1 MHLFNRS
8 FWIGTGILF
17 FLTVQ
22 LYAQSTVV
30 SGVVRDG
37 RLREPLP
44 YVTVT
49 FQGTTVSTKTDASG
63 RYSISSDKAQSALVY
78 KYVGYRTHTT
88 VIQSGQTQT
97 MNVILEEIA
106 EKLTE
111 VKIVAAKAGPYRNK
125 ENPAVEL
132 IRNVIAHRPEN
143 RIENFNQVA
152 FKQYERLQL
161 SYSNLSDEF
170 MKKKLF
176 KNYQFLFSQQDS
188 DKIGG
193 KNQLPVYLQEKLSN
207 NYYRKSPE
215 KNKKIIYA
223 DKHVNYDPN
232 VIDNDGI
239 SVYLERMYADINI
252 YDNNILIATT
262 QFLSPIANSAPTFYK
277 YFITD
282 TIKTQSPELIELS
295 FIPRNPQDLVF
306 EGRMYVTNDKHY
318 AVQSVFL
325 KTSRSANLNFVRA
338 AELKQSFI
346 QDSTLKYHL
355 GKSDLV
361 VDFGLTKNKG
371 RGLTGQRT
379 LIISDY
385 QLNKAEPDSIYKG
398 ENQVTQLQ
406 KGSNNEQYWAQNR
419 PDTVPASTLAIY
431 KNIDSLG
438 KSKSFKT
445 AMTVAGV
452 IFAGYINF
460 GKFEVGPTYTFYSF
474 SPIEGLKLRLGGRT
488 TTDFST
494 RYYFDGYAAYGFK
507 DQKWK
512 GYMSG
517 AYAFNNKSIYTFPQ
531 SFIRAS
537 FQRDLY
543 IPGQELRSNSED
555 DFISSFK
562 RGENN
567 RYLYNDFY
575 RIQYVQEFQNH
586 FGFDLGFR
594 KWSQS
599 PAGALS
605 YYNIVNN
612 QTNIIDQITTSE
624 FNVSMRYAPNEK
636 FYQGKRSRVIVNNK
650 YPIYNLRYAVGIK
663 GLLGGQYNYQNIMA
677 SVDKRFYL
685 SQLGIADVKF
695 EAGYVGGGKV
705 PYPLLAIHKANQT
718 YAYQIY
724 AFNMMNFLEFVSDHY
739 AAVYA
744 DHTFSGF
751 FLNKIPLLK
760 SLKLREY
767 VSFKAIYGGV
777 RAENNPANDPQLM
790 QFNKNSAGVPTT
802 YTFDKLPYMEGSVGI
817 GNIFKI
823 LRLDGVRRFNYLDH
837 PNAPKYGV
845 RIKLKIEL

>member
-1 MHLFNRS
+1 M
-8 FWIGTGILF
+8 
-17 FLTVQ
+17 
-22 LYAQSTVV
+22 

-49 FQGTTVSTKTDASG
+49 FKGTTLTTKTDASG
-63 RYSISSDKAQSALVY
+63 RYSINSDKPQTALTF
-78 KYVGYRTHTT
+78 KYVGFRTHTSI
-88 VIQSGQTQT
+88 IQSGQSQT
-97 MNVILEEIA
+97 MNVILDEIS

-111 VKIVAAKAGPYRNK
+111 VKIVATKAGPYRNK

-132 IRNVIAHRPEN
+132 IRNVITHRPEN
-143 RIENFNQVA
+143 RMENFNQVA

-161 SYSNLSDEF
+161 SYSNLSEKF
-170 MKKKLF
+170 KQKKLF
-176 KNYQFLFSQQDS
+176 KNYQFLFSEQDS

-193 KNQLPVYLQEKLSN
+193 KNQLPIYLQEKLSD
-207 NYYRKSPE
+207 NYFRKNPE

-223 DKHVNYDPN
+223 DKHVTYDPN
-232 VIDNDGI
+232 VIDNEGI
-239 SVYLERMYADINI
+239 SVYLERMYADINV

-295 FIPRNPQDLVF
+295 FIPRNPQDLIF
-306 EGRMYVTNDKHY
+306 EGRMYVTNDKQY
-318 AVQSVFL
+318 AVQSIFL
-325 KTSRSANLNFVRA
+325 KTSRSANLNFVRE
-338 AELKQSFI
+338 AELKQSFT
-346 QDSTLKYHL
+346 QDSTKKYHL
-355 GKSDLV
+355 SKSNLV
-361 VDFGLTKNKG
+361 VDFGLTKNSG
-371 RGLTGQRT
+371 RGFTGERT
-379 LIISDY
+379 LVISDY
-385 QLNKAEPDSIYKG
+385 KINKPEPDSIYKG
-398 ENQVTQLQ
+398 ETQVTQLQ
-406 KGSNNEQYWAQNR
+406 PASSSDQYWASNR
-419 PDTVPASTLAIY
+419 PDTVPAATLAIY

-452 IFAGYINF
+452 VFAGYINF

-474 SPIEGLKLRLGGRT
+474 DPIQGLKLRLGGRT
-488 TTDFST
+488 TTEFST
-494 RYYFDGYAAYGFK
+494 RYYFDGYASYGFK
-507 DQKWK
+507 DEKWK
-512 GYMSG
+512 GYLSG

-575 RIQYVQEFQNH
+575 RIQYVQEFANH

-594 KWSQS
+594 KWTQT
-599 PAGALS
+599 PAGSLT
-605 YYNIVNN
+605 YNNLVN
-612 QTNIIDQITTSE
+612 QLPHTVDQITSSE
-624 FNVSMRYAPNEK
+624 INLSLRYAPNEK
-636 FYQGKRSRVIVNNK
+636 FYQGKRSRVTVNNK

-663 GLLGGQYNYQNIMA
+663 GLVGGEYNYQNLTV

-685 SQLGIADVKF
+685 SQLGISDVKI
-695 EAGYVGGGKV
+695 EGGYIGGKV

-724 AFNMMNFLEFVSDHY
+724 AFNMMNFLEFVSDQY
-739 AAVYA
+739 ASIYV

-751 FLNKIPLLK
+751 FLNKVPLLK

-767 VSFKAIYGGV
+767 VGFKAIYGGV
-777 RAENNPANDPQLM
+777 RSENNPANDPQLL
-790 QFNKNSAGVPTT
+790 QFPKNADGVPTT
-802 YTFDKLPYMEGSVGI
+802 YTFDRLPYMEGSVGI

-823 LRLDGVRRFNYLDH
+823 LRVDGVRRFNYLDH
-837 PNAPKYGV
+837 PNAPKYGI